1 MLFSALAFFG
11 KLGEFADAVRSDDRR
26 LLTVAV
32 TSALIKAVSSVLF
45 QRAMQISP
53 VSLTVPYLAF
63 TPALLLV
70 TSYFMLGEVPEASG
84 VAGVVVMTAGAYG
97 LNTAGARGEAARRDA
112 EKNAPAELDRRASE
126 TRKLSRASEDPPPS
140 GVTTARPEGLASRG
154 NSAADL
160 SSLVGP
166 GPGDDE
172 RSNVRPHQNLFQ
184 KKKQPTRRRG
194 DDFAASS
201 FGWMLPHEPGS
212 RLMLL
217 VAVLWSFTSDLDKMG
232 KQACDAF
239 VVFVAAQRLCM
250 FAPTFAA
257 AAHRRGA
264 RNVMR
269 AFTENVALLF
279 GLASLEMYT
288 MTAYLMA
295 LDHLYVSY
303 AIAAKRS
310 GILLSVVGG
319 ALFFDENIAKR
330 LPYVLV
336 ILVGMTLVL
345 LAGDDGHDE
354 ARAGR

>member
-1 MLFSALAFFG
+1 
-11 KLGEFADAVRSDDRR
+11 
-26 LLTVAV
+26 
-32 TSALIKAVSSVLF
+32 
-45 QRAMQISP
+45 
-53 VSLTVPYLAF
+53 
-63 TPALLLV
+63 
-70 TSYFMLGEVPEASG
+70 
-84 VAGVVVMTAGAYG
+84 
-97 LNTAGARGEAARRDA
+97 
-112 EKNAPAELDRRASE
+112 
-126 TRKLSRASEDPPPS
+126 
-140 GVTTARPEGLASRG
+140 
-154 NSAADL
+154 
-160 SSLVGP
+160 
-166 GPGDDE
+166 
-172 RSNVRPHQNLFQ
+172 
-184 KKKQPTRRRG
+184 
-194 DDFAASS
+194 
-201 FGWMLPHEPGS
+201 
-212 RLMLL
+212 MLL

-232 KQACDAF
+232 KQACDTF

-250 FAPTFAA
+250 FAPTFVA

-319 ALFFDENIAKR
+319 ALFFDEKIAKR

-345 LAGDDGHDE
+345 LAGTTATTKRGRGGDNRRRGGRE
-354 ARAGR
+354 AHARRLPVKQEGKTVPSTIYFQD